1 MIWDTSQVLEE
12 EEEVGKGEEDI
23 ITHSDSNKKCLGKVS
38 NFSFRI
44 SSSASSS
51 SPVADEEESFKK

>member
-1 MIWDTSQVLEE
+1 M
-12 EEEVGKGEEDI
+12 GKGEVDI

-44 SSSASSS
+44 SSSSASL